1 MSSPVRSH
9 QNPAE
14 KKTNWKVWGVVAAA
28 ILILIVVL
36 QNSQEVDFNLLFV
49 NTSAPLI
56 LLLVVFTLLG
66 AGIGYLVPIVRRGRK
81 DPKG

>member
-14 KKTNWKVWGVVAAA
+14 ASTNWKRWALLAVVALL
-28 ILILIVVL
+28 LIIVV
-36 QNSQEVDFNLLFV
+36 QNAQTVEFNLLFV

-56 LLLVVFTLLG
+56 LLLLG
-66 AGIGYLVPIVRRGRK
+66 AALIGTAIGYLAPIVSRHRK
-81 DPKG
+81 SD